1 VLSSEPAQ
9 ALQESP
15 RAKFSAA
22 VYRCANE
29 LEHLLARFPVFTLVI
44 FTLAYIP
51 YVIARTLQKPLWYDE
66 LATLAISRLPSLH
79 AVFGALY
86 QGFEA
91 TPPLIYLLIHWS
103 TRLPGNELITAR
115 LPAMLGFW
123 LGCVCLYLFLSRRG
137 WRTAALLGLLFP
149 FVTGL
154 FYYATEARP
163 YGMLIGLSALSLL
176 AWQHTLEHNRR
187 RMIWLV
193 VLFLS
198 LAATLYSHWYGV
210 LTPVALLCGEL
221 SIWLKGREIDWPRAG
236 VIVGA
241 YVILLFLIPI
251 MKAETHRLGVNWA
264 QPYLQTTI
272 EFYLFA
278 LTPFLFPL
286 LAIATVV
293 ALLQWMGVR
302 DRDPAPRESLRVEE
316 LVAAFAFFLIPFMGY
331 LLGLVVRGYTGR
343 YTIASLVGMAVLFW
357 WLTNHYF
364 RGALSASFIA
374 VIVLCCFIGIN
385 ELRDIRRAIRYSLD
399 TKLQDVFPFPFPGN
413 LPVVVQDPRDYL
425 QMAHYARPDLA
436 GRLYYLAD
444 PNISL
449 QYTGS
454 VGLDISLT
462 DLSKIL
468 PLHVVPYR
476 SFLAN
481 HRQFLLFWGKPQEG
495 DLIGWQL
502 PKLYKDGARLELVEQ
517 SKQRLLFCVYPQ

>member
-1 VLSSEPAQ
+1 VLSSQPAQ
-9 ALQESP
+9 ALQEAP
-15 RAKFSAA
+15 HAKFFAA
-22 VYRCANE
+22 VSRCANE
-29 LEHLLARFPVFTLVI
+29 LEHFLARFPFFTLVI

-79 AVFGALY
+79 ALFGALY

-91 TPPLIYLLIHWS
+91 TPPFIYLLIHWS

-115 LPAMLGFW
+115 LPGMFGFW
-123 LGCVCLYLFLSRRG
+123 LCCVCLYLFLSRRG
-137 WRTAALLGLLFP
+137 WRTSALLGLLFP

-154 FYYATEARP
+154 LYYATEARP
-163 YGMLIGLSALSLL
+163 YGMVIGLSALSLL
-176 AWQHTLEHNRR
+176 AWQHALEPNGQRI
-187 RMIWLV
+187 IWLA

-198 LAATLYSHWYGV
+198 LAGTIYSHWYGV
-210 LTPVALLCGEL
+210 LTPFALLCGEIC
-221 SIWLKGREIDWPRAG
+221 IWLESRRLDWLRIG
-236 VIVGA
+236 VIIGSYAVL
-241 YVILLFLIPI
+241 IFLIPI

-278 LTPFLFPL
+278 LTPFLFPM

-293 ALLQWMGVR
+293 ALLQRMGVR
-302 DRDPAPRESLRVEE
+302 DRDLTPRGSLHFEE

-331 LLGLVVRGYTGR
+331 VLGLIVRGYTGR

-357 WLTNHYF
+357 WLANHYF

-374 VIVLCCFIGIN
+374 VIVLCCFIGVN

-399 TKLQDVFPFPFPGN
+399 MKLQDVFPFPFPDN
-413 LPVVVQDPRDYL
+413 LPIVVQDPRDYL
-425 QMAHYARPDLA
+425 QMAHYAKPELA
-436 GRLYYLAD
+436 KRLYYLAD

-468 PLHVVPYR
+468 PLHVVPYQ
-476 SFLAN
+476 SFLES
-481 HRQFLLFWGKPQEG
+481 HRQFLLFWGKPQEE
-495 DLIGWQL
+495 DLVGWQL

-517 SKQRLLFCVYPQ
+517 SKQRLLFCVYPR